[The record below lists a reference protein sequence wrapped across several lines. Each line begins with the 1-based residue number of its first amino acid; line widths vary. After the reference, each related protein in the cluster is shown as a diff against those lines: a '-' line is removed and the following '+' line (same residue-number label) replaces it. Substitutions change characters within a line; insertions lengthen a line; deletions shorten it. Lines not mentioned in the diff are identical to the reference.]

1 MNIYVH
7 KLFILARVVG
17 LEPTTNGF
25 GVRYIAYFGFVQLD
39 VKP

>member
-7 KLFILARVVG
+7 KLFILAGVVG

-25 GVRYIAYFGFVQLD
+25 GVRYSAYFGIVQPH
-39 VKP
+39 VNP